1 MKSLLFVP
9 SVAQSE
15 WLHELLP
22 WLSLAEL
29 PVAGRRF
36 IDYALESAQKFGT
49 SVVGILDWHFSD
61 RLSADCNNL
70 TARGLPVIYQPGKGA
85 LPRGLNDLDHIAS
98 PFTSPV
104 QDGLAVE
111 WGLCL
116 TSHKPEEITYE
127 EISSAECEETPVGLY
142 LRKDGRWMRCL
153 PQGIAVK
160 DVRAWQRLGIA
171 VLENPWLFT
180 LPGYSAEKDVHLGR
194 NVILEHGTKVEPPV
208 ILQDNTWCA
217 RNVRLNGDV
226 VVGQR
231 SFIGEGAHLKRTVV
245 GDDTYVGMGLD
256 LEDKIVVGHRII
268 DAETGHWTDIDEPGV
283 AQDIRGF
290 GAGWLRKLWR
300 FFRGTSYGRSH

>member
-1 MKSLLFVP
+1 MNRILFVP

-15 WLHELLP
+15 WLHEILP

-70 TARGLPVIYQPGKGA
+70 TARGLPVIYQPGKGSV
-85 LPRGLNDLDHIAS
+85 PRGLNDLDHIAS

-160 DVRAWQRLGIA
+160 DVRSWQRLGIA

-217 RNVRLNGDV
+217 RNVHLNGDV

-231 SFIGEGAHLKRTVV
+231 SFIGIRDNYETITRFYRERIELISYSVCHFVTLNFPHTANIHTSSKPKPAASNNAAHN
-245 GDDTYVGMGLD
+245 
-256 LEDKIVVGHRII
+256 
-268 DAETGHWTDIDEPGV
+268 HWNLSKATDWHISTNE
-283 AQDIRGF
+283 
-290 GAGWLRKLWR
+290 
-300 FFRGTSYGRSH
+300 